1 VAGGNRFHADDRV
14 YFYTEVYEP
23 GLVGEG
29 APFLAMQYRV
39 VDRNTG
45 EVEKDSGMAGIGG
58 YVRPGN
64 SVVPFAT
71 ALPVSGL
78 GPGLYRLEVRASHS
92 SEPVV
97 ISRSAEFEIQ

>member
-1 VAGGNRFHADDRV
+1 MSA
-14 YFYTEVYEP
+14 
-23 GLVGEG
+23 EG
-29 APFLAMQYRV
+29 AASLALEYRV

-45 EVEKDSGMAGIGG
+45 EVKKDSGMAGIGG

-71 ALPVSGL
+71 SLPVSAL

-92 SEPVV
+92 SGSDVV
-97 ISRSAEFEIQ
+97 TRAADFEVK